1 MALSNGH
8 RERLLHA
15 QRPFGNEIYLEKLSV
30 EIEYFLKSL
39 TDDRSN
45 WIFRIVYQ
53 LSHVNSD

>member
-8 RERLLHA
+8 RERLLQA
-15 QRPFGNEIYLEKLSV
+15 QRPFGNENYLEKLSV

-45 WIFRIVYQ
+45 
-53 LSHVNSD
+53 